1 MNLFKSLLFLHGHIV
16 HPELFEDTAPAAA
29 EAEADAAAAPAPRRE
44 PRAPAPAERDCTA
57 GCA

>member
-29 EAEADAAAAPAPRRE
+29 EADAAAAPAPRRE